1 MPKPPK
7 QPPRNPFDPFDG
19 AIAATLDLHGQTA
32 TQALASLES
41 FLATSRKRHRDALVH
56 VITGKGKNSGEK
68 GPVLP
73 GRVNAALKRSEH
85 VDAHTRDADGGGY
98 LVRLKR

>member
-7 QPPRNPFDPFDG
+7 QPARNPFDPFDG
-19 AIAATLDLHGQTA
+19 PVAATLDLHGQTA

-41 FLATSRKRHRDALVH
+41 FLATSRKRHRDGLVH

-73 GRVNAALKRSEH
+73 GRVNAALKRSPL
-85 VDAHTRDADGGGY
+85 VDAHVKDSDGGGF
-98 LVRLKR
+98 LVRLKV

>member
-7 QPPRNPFDPFDG
+7 QPARNPFDPFDG
-19 AIAATLDLHGQTA
+19 PIAATLDLHGQTA
-32 TQALASLES
+32 TQAVASLES

-56 VITGKGKNSGEK
+56 VITGRGRNSGSK

-73 GRVNAALKRSEH
+73 GRVRAALKRSPH
-85 VDAHTRDADGGGY
+85 VDAHVQDGDGGGF
-98 LVRLKR
+98 LVRLRL